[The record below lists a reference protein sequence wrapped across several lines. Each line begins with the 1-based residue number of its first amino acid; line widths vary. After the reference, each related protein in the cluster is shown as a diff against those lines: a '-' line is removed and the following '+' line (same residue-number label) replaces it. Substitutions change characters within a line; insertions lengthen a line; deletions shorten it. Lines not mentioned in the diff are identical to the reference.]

1 MEVVPS
7 LPLYSTRQSYLH
19 VLGTLCCAASGPGLS
34 LAGQGR
40 AGSKDG
46 ARDVIRV
53 ATVSLRSRV

>member
-7 LPLYSTRQSYLH
+7 LPLYSTRQS
-19 VLGTLCCAASGPGLS
+19 LCCAASGPGLS
-34 LAGQGR
+34 LAEQGR

>member
-7 LPLYSTRQSYLH
+7 LPLYSTSRQSLP
-19 VLGTLCCAASGPGLS
+19 VCCAASGPGLS
-34 LAGQGR
+34 LAEQGR